1 MRELR
6 SRTHRVNAGPLRRA
20 PAGIRVFTSTL
31 IPMPSAVTSAPSAPA
46 FPVVPSRIAVMP
58 DALAARV
65 AAGEVVERPAS
76 VVKEL
81 VENSLDAGASRIDVE
96 IEGGGL
102 RLIRVVDDGHGIV
115 QGDLALAFARFAT
128 SKLGDGSDL
137 LAIPTLGFRGEA
149 LPSIASV
156 ADVTARTRFVGYD
169 HGFECNV
176 AFGSEPQVLPAG
188 APFGTSVTVRQ
199 LFKNVPARRKFLGS
213 EAAEAARVASV
224 VSQLALV
231 RPDVRFRLVANGSQR
246 VDTPGDFKDTS
257 AMSAV
262 YGATYADDL
271 VPLNPVPNAAFSAG
285 GAVAL
290 PSVNFG
296 RRSHITIAV
305 NGRLVMSNR
314 LSYAVERGFQGWLPD
329 RRFPMAL
336 IKVSAP
342 LDEVDVNVHP
352 GKAEVRF
359 RREGLV
365 FSVIEKAVSGVL
377 SEHAPVR
384 EFSSSRIAT
393 PDAESLTEAFARRR
407 LERLRA
413 EHFSDL
419 NRTGMGDVSE
429 SEVAA
434 TDESDNGHARAKD
447 DGDGRPNRRTRARER
462 HADVLPSLRVLGQ
475 AQLTYIVAEDAQG
488 VFLIDQHAAHERVK
502 YEEMSA
508 PDYEQ
513 STAAQ
518 PLLKPH
524 AAILSSQQ
532 LVAFSE
538 ASEWLIKSGW
548 DVDPFG
554 GDSVLV
560 RAVPQSLAATVA
572 DSSEAAESALKRLL
586 DEVSEDSAKPG
597 RASNLPFADR
607 ILATMACH
615 AAVRAGDRLTQSEC
629 EEIVRMLAEC
639 EQPQSCPHGRPTML
653 MLSGEALEREFGR
666 RN

>member
-1 MRELR
+1 
-6 SRTHRVNAGPLRRA
+6 
-20 PAGIRVFTSTL
+20 
-31 IPMPSAVTSAPSAPA
+31 MPSAVATSPTPAPT
-46 FPVVPSRIAVMP
+46 VPSRIAVMP

-81 VENSLDAGASRIDVE
+81 VENSLDAGASRIDIE

-102 RLIRVVDDGHGIV
+102 RLIRVVDDGHGIAE
-115 QGDLALAFARFAT
+115 GDLALAFARFAT
-128 SKLGDGSDL
+128 SKLGDSSDL

-156 ADVTARTRFVGYD
+156 ADVTARTRFIGDD

-176 AFGSEPQVLPAG
+176 SFGSEPQVLPAG

-213 EAAEAARVASV
+213 ESAEAARVASV
-224 VSQLALV
+224 ISQLALV
-231 RPDVRFRLVANGSQR
+231 RPDVKFRLIANGASR

-257 AMSAV
+257 TMSAV
-262 YGATYADDL
+262 YGSMYADDL
-271 VPLNPVPNAAFSAG
+271 VPLNPAPNAAFSAG

-305 NGRLVMSNR
+305 NGRLVTSNR
-314 LSYAVERGFQGWLPD
+314 LSYAVERGYQGWLPD

-336 IKVSAP
+336 IKLSVP
-342 LDEVDVNVHP
+342 FEEVDVNVHP

-365 FSVIEKAVSGVL
+365 FSVIQKAVSSAL

-384 EFSSSRIAT
+384 EFSANRIAT
-393 PDAESLTEAFARRR
+393 PDAESLTDAFARRR

-413 EHFSDL
+413 EHFDDL
-419 NRTGMGDVSE
+419 NRTRPGDVSE
-429 SEVAA
+429 SETA
-434 TDESDNGHARAKD
+434 TASEKPESSRAS
-447 DGDGRPNRRTRARER
+447 GNRGGAGGSKSTASPRER
-462 HADVLPSLRVLGQ
+462 HADVLPNLRVLGQ

-502 YEEMSA
+502 FEEMSA
-508 PDYEQ
+508 PDSEQ
-513 STAAQ
+513 SAVAQ

-524 AAILSSQQ
+524 AATLSPPQ
-532 LVAFSE
+532 LVAFSD
-538 ASEWLIKSGW
+538 ASEWLGKSGW
-548 DVDPFG
+548 DVEPFG

-560 RAVPQSLAATVA
+560 RAVPHSLASTVA
-572 DSSEAAESALKRLL
+572 ESSEAAESALKRLL
-586 DEVSEDSAKPG
+586 DEVSEDTAKPG
-597 RASNLPFADR
+597 RASNLPFGER
-607 ILATMACH
+607 ILATVACH

-629 EEIVRMLAEC
+629 EEIVRLLSEC